1 MNINYNINMNNF
13 TTYFEE
19 SNKNK
24 RVNKFNIHWQIVRT
38 QAKAIKSVKDKIQHV
53 LSFLEENPNHHN
65 YVRVLNWLKTT
76 GMAYPKGSPM
86 KQTFHDT
93 INDLSENI
101 EDYIN
106 KLEDTDNGLS
116 DISTEDLKMVLKD
129 LSKRKYDFQF
139 KKTPQDHIDFIK
151 AVEEELEKRQ

>member
-1 MNINYNINMNNF
+1 MNNF
-13 TTYFEE
+13 TTYYEE

-65 YVRVLNWLKTT
+65 YIRVLNWLKTT

-86 KQTFHDT
+86 AQAFHDAIDT
-93 INDLSENI
+93 LAENVEDYVNVLDDIDNDLSN
-101 EDYIN
+101 
-106 KLEDTDNGLS
+106 
-116 DISTEDLKMVLKD
+116 ISTEDLKMVLKD
-129 LSKRKYDFQF
+129 LNKRKYNFQF
-139 KKTPQDHIDFIK
+139 KKTPQDHIDFV
-151 AVEEELEKRQ
+151 ATVEKELETRNV